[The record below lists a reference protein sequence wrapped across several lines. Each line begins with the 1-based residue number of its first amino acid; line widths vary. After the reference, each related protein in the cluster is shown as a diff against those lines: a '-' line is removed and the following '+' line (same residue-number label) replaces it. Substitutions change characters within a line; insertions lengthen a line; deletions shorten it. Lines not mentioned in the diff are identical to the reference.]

1 MPVVRGI
8 RVLNAIAT
16 GNTTPSCLDTLLSD
30 AGRLADVT
38 QVLSSPQYACAFGQS
53 NTASHTAMRSNNA
66 MTALFANP
74 TGSCVFYQTQT
85 SRNNMLGS
93 SCYYNYMMGF
103 GNQSA
108 TDAFTHLG
116 NTPCMLNCAFSS
128 CTAFLSAAT
137 SSNTDIAKMLSCNA
151 CVRTCF
157 IGTAQS
163 KQEALGTPGRPAY
176 WLSDATAFGYL
187 TCCMLDTAFA
197 NTVFLETLNRD
208 IICVM
213 CTPTLNCCA
222 WGTIAG
228 ANTYTNSACAINEVV
243 NKGACCL
250 NYTSCNFSCWYS
262 STYGVTC
269 MTAQLASGNTYFIDQ
284 INSLGSFRQKSCLYY
299 LYECGDQCYN
309 SCICANP
316 VSGPATRAHSLIKT
330 EVIARGGYAANNSVM
345 PLLYAHHCRGQRIC
359 PMTMASGCQLSNTE
373 IEYIGR
379 FSKCNYNVITHA
391 DCRFTLISPG
401 FWNQSSGIA
410 CFKSCYCCSLNRTTA
425 NTSGLTINCSLYYTT
440 DNAATFNRLCYT
452 IPACIFGQLC
462 GNCCC
467 QFTVRYGLSSFA
479 CCNYV
484 YTGWIIS
491 DCGTTSGICC
501 TPAYFKTGHS
511 RVCIHAANSQPNYD
525 TWTHFPD
532 VPLPFYTIAFCDDY
546 FAGVSPMRT
555 DGYQSTL
562 GLCNQ
567 ICCQC
572 PGQWALM
579 FSFGKVGDCVR
590 VSCDNFVNCEPT
602 NVCCFTPASC
612 CQACRSLPAVTSET
626 WNTCLEDYFQGHG
639 SGGLPCCLYS
649 PHIPGQDN
657 STYGCQR
664 LAINSAATGH
674 TLIYKNPSD
683 QTDSKAFL
691 VGWRSFAMMYG
702 GPVGPFGRC
711 TCGVVGPIRCGAWYY
726 NCCNC
731 RGASEGLPYGCNHF
745 SSSAGVNVWCYGAQ
759 ANNTMQGS
767 EIACSVLG
775 GTSSSWTNWTLSNAR
790 IVGNKLVLSGSLP
803 PKILLCS
810 CYGGTDGCTGCYLWP
825 GMSREQTSSYY
836 GCQNMYGQMGHTT
849 LLNTNG
855 VVGSFLCCLESMY
868 HQQPGQNSSYYEM
881 STTWCQQ
888 IAGRCCCCTPDMCNG
903 TSQIGGLYVTAQPQ
917 IADLAGLKTINL
929 YGSGNSIFSFAAFPN
944 MPPRTA
950 CQKGGGAE
958 CSTVTCLTCY
968 TSISTPSCTPM
979 RSDQS
984 MWCPKDLADAC
995 VYQFYDTAN
1004 YFGRLGPQINGFYH
1018 NCNPG
1023 FANTVAMTY
1032 AAHVYSGG
1040 WNPSAHC
1047 AVYVPPSANQDTTLY
1062 NFCYVIAP
1070 HHDTCLEGPYC
1081 WNQACECFGANCV
1094 LTVPCSPCCPCCNI
1108 MHCCI
1113 CGYDGTYG
1121 TPCNFCMCQ
1130 LTRAA
1135 GFAHQNV
1142 RLNCN
1147 STFPNCTTPARYC
1160 CSSFAQCSG
1169 HGNHHYTT
1177 AAANNTF
1184 QCAMFLT
1191 SFPYECT
1198 NSCQC
1203 FSCQSH
1209 CTGCD
1214 CFVRRNLGD
1223 YSPTVRTC
1231 NQSGPNCMWY
1241 DYMETVSSGFCVES
1255 YPSIGVGCKSDW
1267 NTQYLMDRALNSCR
1281 CNSCLCGLC
1290 YMATDDSKKS
1300 GYRLI
1305 DISSQCCVFCV
1316 DSVCFPIQYSRQ
1328 TRGSGGYLNTQ
1339 NSIHIAYFDL
1349 VPFRCTVSGGGGFF
1363 ANGNACPSNSGLT
1376 CCMMFV
1382 KQDIFFNDL

>member
-128 CTAFLSAAT
+128 CTAFLAQAT

-176 WLSDATAFGYL
+176 WLSDASAFGYL

-208 IICVM
+208 IACVM
-213 CTPTLNCCA
+213 CTPAFNCCA

-262 STYGVTC
+262 SAYGVTC

-299 LYECGDQCYN
+299 LHECKECYC
-309 SCICANP
+309 SCTPGAPTAGAAC
-316 VSGPATRAHSLIKT
+316 RAQALIKT
-330 EVIARGGYAANNSVM
+330 EVITRGSYAANNTVM
-345 PLLYAHHCRGQRIC
+345 PLSHYGGSTMTQRIC
-359 PMTMASGCQLSNTE
+359 NFCIANGSQLSNTE
-373 IEYIGR
+373 VEYLGR
-379 FSKCNYNVITHA
+379 FSRCNYNVITHA

-401 FWNQSSGIA
+401 FWNTSSMIA
-410 CFKSCYCCSLNRTTA
+410 CFKSCYCCSLDRTTA
-425 NTSGLTINCSLYYTT
+425 NTSGLTLNCSLYYTT
-440 DNAATFNRLCYT
+440 DNAATFNRLCLPL
-452 IPACIFGQLC
+452 PACIFQQLC

-479 CCNYV
+479 CCNYI

-491 DCGTTSGICC
+491 DCGTTFGLCC

-525 TWTHFPD
+525 TWTHFPN
-532 VPLPFYTIAFCDDY
+532 VPLPFYTITFCDDY

-562 GLCNQ
+562 GLCNS

-590 VSCDNFVNCEPT
+590 VSCDNFVNCVPT
-602 NVCCFTPASC
+602 NVLCFTPATC
-612 CQACRSLPAVTSET
+612 CVACYSLPAATHRT
-626 WNTCLEDYFQGHG
+626 WGTCYEDYFQGHG
-639 SGGLPCCLYS
+639 SGMVPYCMWQGACTSWDTTSYCRM
-649 PHIPGQDN
+649 GQN
-657 STYGCQR
+657 T
-664 LAINSAATGH
+664 SAASH

-702 GPVGPFGRC
+702 GPVGGASGCAESCAQTDGRNFQFK
-711 TCGVVGPIRCGAWYY
+711 Y
-726 NCCNC
+726 NCCTL
-731 RGASEGLPYGCNHF
+731 RGIGEGLPYGCGYFAN
-745 SSSAGVNVWCYGAQ
+745 SPGVNVWCYGSQ

-767 EIACSVLG
+767 ELDCQALG
-775 GTSSSWTNWTLSNAR
+775 GSTSASWTNWSFSNAK
-790 IVGNKLVLSGSLP
+790 IVGNRLALAGTFP
-803 PKILLCS
+803 PRLMLCACCS
-810 CYGGTDGCTGCYLWP
+810 CNGGPSTGVGWA
-825 GMSREQTSSYY
+825 EHIQQSYA
-836 GCQNMYGQMGHTT
+836 GCQSAYGQIGHTT
-849 LLNTNG
+849 LFNTNG
-855 VVGSFLCCLESMY
+855 VVGTITCCLDSMF
-868 HQQPGQNSSYYEM
+868 HQQPWAAHLDYDLVCSMLGCGWCSGRYGACTSYM
-881 STTWCQQ
+881 VQ
-888 IAGRCCCCTPDMCNG
+888 CTFSPGGCYPHSYPIIHDM
-903 TSQIGGLYVTAQPQ
+903 
-917 IADLAGLKTINL
+917 AGLKTLNL
-929 YGSGNSIFSFAAFPN
+929 YGSSNSIYSFAVYPN
-944 MPPRTA
+944 IVV
-950 CQKGGGAE
+950 Q
-958 CSTVTCLTCY
+958 CSCSFCNSGLCAPNAVDCY
-968 TSISTPSCTPM
+968 NSPATTGSGTF
-979 RSDQS
+979 RSDRS
-984 MWCPKDLADAC
+984 NMTMIDAG
-995 VYQFYDTAN
+995 DSRT
-1004 YFGRLGPQINGFYH
+1004 PQHCCCISGNCYGWGNCAWQGYCN

-1023 FANTVAMTY
+1023 NANTIAICYMTHSCSPGAY
-1032 AAHVYSGG
+1032 YHPCYFQGVYT
-1040 WNPSAHC
+1040 
-1047 AVYVPPSANQDTTLY
+1047 PPSANQDTTAY
-1062 NFCYVIAP
+1062 NFCYVLTP
-1070 HHDTCLEGPYC
+1070 NHDICLGGHLC
-1081 WNQACECFGANCV
+1081 WMPQCECYGANCV
-1094 LTVPCSPCCPCCNI
+1094 SYPIPCSPCCPNCNI
-1108 MHCCI
+1108 VCCCI
-1113 CGYDGTYG
+1113 MGCLICDA
-1121 TPCNFCMCQ
+1121 
-1130 LTRAA
+1130 TRT
-1135 GFAHQNV
+1135 
-1142 RLNCN
+1142 
-1147 STFPNCTTPARYC
+1147 TFPRAQVCYHCDTTYWPC
-1160 CSSFAQCSG
+1160 CRTPMRLCGCICDCAG
-1169 HGNHHYTT
+1169 HGNHFYVVSQ
-1177 AAANNTF
+1177 ANATF
-1184 QCAMFLT
+1184 QCATATNVL
-1191 SFPYECT
+1191 YECT
-1198 NSCQC
+1198 CFNNYYYCICQTC
-1203 FSCQSH
+1203 SWTCH
-1209 CTGCD
+1209 MI
-1214 CFVRRNLGD
+1214 
-1223 YSPTVRTC
+1223 SPISPSLRTC
-1231 NQSGPNCMWY
+1231 NQSGANCIWY
-1241 DYMETVSSGFCVES
+1241 DYITNAVCPP
-1255 YPSIGVGCKSDW
+1255 YIGVHGSKCERSYW
-1267 NTQYLMDRALNSCR
+1267 NNQYVAGMCLNS
-1281 CNSCLCGLC
+1281 STACLCQVFGVAGC
-1290 YMATDDSKKS
+1290 AIVADDSK
-1300 GYRLI
+1300 RLGFRAYGW
-1305 DISSQCCVFCV
+1305 DNTCAFSV
-1316 DSVCFPIQYSRQ
+1316 DGVVFPIFRARL
-1328 TRGSGGYLNTQ
+1328 TRGSGGFLNTQ
-1339 NSIHIAYFDL
+1339 NSIHVAYFDL
-1349 VPFRCTVSGGGGFF
+1349 IPFRCTVSGGGGFY

-1376 CCMMFV
+1376 CCLMYI
-1382 KQDIFFNDL
+1382 KNDIFYNVT